1 MAAMREETDAA
12 DGLRTSKEAL
22 RGRMR
27 AVRGAIPEA
36 DRLRRS
42 QDVSRLLLTLPEAA
56 GVRRIFTFLSFGS
69 EVSTAP
75 AIGAFR
81 ERGAAVAVPV
91 LEAGRMEAV
100 DLAVDTRL
108 VPSGYGALEPVE
120 RVAVRPQEIDL
131 VVAPGLAFDRA
142 GRRLGYGGGY
152 FDAFLPRL
160 RRDCPV
166 VGICFREQVVD
177 AVPAGPADRP
187 VSVVVTDAE
196 VIRPADGG
204 PLL

>member
-1 MAAMREETDAA
+1 MAAMGEGTDAA

-27 AVRGAIPEA
+27 AVRGAISEA
-36 DRLRRS
+36 DRARRS
-42 QDVSRLLLTLPEAA
+42 EDVSRLLLTLPEAA
-56 GVRRIFTFLSFGS
+56 GARRIFTFLSFGS

-75 AIGAFR
+75 AIAAFR

-100 DLAVDTRL
+100 HLAGDARL
-108 VPSGYGALEPVE
+108 VPSGYGALEPAE
-120 RVAVRPQEIDL
+120 RVTVRPEEIDL
-131 VVAPGLAFDRA
+131 VAAPGLAFDRT

-160 RRDCPV
+160 RPDCPV
-166 VGICFREQVVD
+166 VGICFREQLVD
-177 AVPAGPADRP
+177 HVPAGSADRP
-187 VSVVVTDAE
+187 VGVVVTDAG
-196 VIRPADGG
+196 VIRPPDGD